1 MTIKTA
7 EFVSPKHP
15 DKICDQIADKIL
27 DYYLEK
33 DKNSRTA
40 IEVIGGHN
48 KIVIIGEIKSKA
60 KISKKQITD
69 IVYSLINKNYN
80 LSINLVE
87 QSPEIAQGVEIGGA
101 GDQGIM
107 IGYATKETKSLM
119 PLEYELARD
128 LCQKIYEKYPF
139 DGKTQVT
146 IKNKEISTVVA
157 SFQNVPQKDL
167 EKLVKSLIKAKE
179 YCINPCGD
187 WNIGGFDADTGLTG
201 RKIIVDSYG
210 PRIPVG
216 GGCFSGKDP
225 SKVDRSAAY
234 MARKIAISYLK
245 KYKAKEVL
253 IKLAYAIGQK
263 QPLMKSA
270 LIDKKEIQIKGFDL
284 TPQGIIDFLDL
295 RKPIYFKTSQWGHFG
310 NDFPWDRA

>member
-1 MTIKTA
+1 MKIKTA

-187 WNIGGFDADTGLTG
+187 WSIGGFDADTGLTG

-270 LIDKKEIQIKGFDL
+270 LIDNKEIQIKGFDL
-284 TPQGIIDFLDL
+284 TPKGIIDFLDL

-310 NDFPWDRA
+310 NDFPWDK

>member
-1 MTIKTA
+1 MKIKTA

-107 IGYATKETKSLM
+107 IGYATKETKNLM
-119 PLEYELARD
+119 PLEYELARN
-128 LCQKIYEKYPF
+128 LCQKIYQKYPF

-146 IKNKEISTVVA
+146 IKNKEISTVVV

-167 EKLVKSLIKAKE
+167 KKLVKSLIKAKE

-253 IKLAYAIGQK
+253 VKLAYAIGQK
-263 QPLMKSA
+263 QPLMKGA
-270 LIDKKEIQIKGFDL
+270 LIDNKEIQIKGFDL

-310 NDFPWDRA
+310 NDFPWDR

>member
-128 LCQKIYEKYPF
+128 L
-139 DGKTQVT
+139 
-146 IKNKEISTVVA
+146 
-157 SFQNVPQKDL
+157 
-167 EKLVKSLIKAKE
+167 
-179 YCINPCGD
+179 
-187 WNIGGFDADTGLTG
+187 
-201 RKIIVDSYG
+201 
-210 PRIPVG
+210 
-216 GGCFSGKDP
+216 
-225 SKVDRSAAY
+225 
-234 MARKIAISYLK
+234 
-245 KYKAKEVL
+245 
-253 IKLAYAIGQK
+253 
-263 QPLMKSA
+263 
-270 LIDKKEIQIKGFDL
+270 
-284 TPQGIIDFLDL
+284 
-295 RKPIYFKTSQWGHFG
+295 
-310 NDFPWDRA
+310 